1 MSRKQKL
8 GVLICLIISLLAA
21 ATIHLHHMNIPVLQ
35 PRGPIAQ
42 KEQRLILTAL
52 ALSLIVIIPVY
63 IMLFGFAWRYRESNQ
78 SARYEPEY
86 DHSRVLE
93 SIWWGVPIVLIS
105 VLAVITWRSSH
116 ELDPFKALNSSKP
129 PLTIQAISM
138 RWKWLF
144 IYPDQNIASV
154 NFIQVPVNRPV
165 TFEITSDAPMNS
177 FWIPQLGGQIYSM
190 SGMATHLN
198 LEASQAGTY
207 YGSSANISGDGF
219 AGMHFMV
226 KASSP
231 AGFNQWVKSVKSN
244 DRQLNLASYNQLAAP
259 TENDPASYYG
269 FADAGLF
276 NEVISKYEAPD
287 YFTPAT
293 ETQ

>member
-21 ATIHLHHMNIPVLQ
+21 AAIHLHHTNIPVLQ

-63 IMLFGFAWRYRESNQ
+63 IMLFGFAWRYREGNQ

-93 SIWWGVPIVLIS
+93 SIWWGVPIILIS
-105 VLAVITWRSSH
+105 ILAVITWRSSH

-129 PLTIQAISM
+129 ALTIQAISM

-154 NFIQVPVNRPV
+154 NFIQVPINRPV

-198 LEASQAGTY
+198 LVAAQAGTY

-219 AGMHFMV
+219 AGMHFMA

-231 AGFNQWVKSVKSN
+231 ASFNQWVKSVKSSS
-244 DRQLNLASYNQLAAP
+244 RHLNLSSYNKLASP

-276 NEVISKYEAPD
+276 NKVISKYEAPD
-287 YFTPAT
+287 YFTPAM